1 VAAESRDTEPSG
13 AAAHWAAE
21 AERWA
26 AWART
31 PGHDAYWCYRHA
43 FFALIPPPGRA
54 TLEVGCGEG
63 RVARDL
69 SAAGHRVTAV
79 DLTPALLELARQADP
94 GGTYVRA
101 DAAALPFRAGAF
113 DLVVAYNSL
122 MDVDDMP
129 AAVLELARVLAPGGR
144 LGVCVTHPLWDAG
157 RFATPAEDAPFV
169 IEDAYLGRRPYA
181 GTFERD
187 GLRISFRG
195 WCHPLEEYSAALERA
210 GLLVEALREPVPD
223 DTAPRGYARH
233 RRLPVFLLIRAVKP
247 VNS

>member
-1 VAAESRDTEPSG
+1 V
-13 AAAHWAAE
+13 E

-31 PGHDAYWCYRHA
+31 PGHDAYWYYRRA

-69 SAAGHRVTAV
+69 AAHGHRVTAV
-79 DLTPALLELARQADP
+79 DLTPALLTLAKRAHP
-94 GGTYVRA
+94 SGTYLLA
-101 DAAALPFRAGAF
+101 DAAALPFRDGAF

-129 AAVLELARVLAPGGR
+129 AAVLEMTRVLEPGGR
-144 LGVCVTHPLWDAG
+144 LGICVTHPTWDAG
-157 RFATPAEDAPFV
+157 KFASRAADAPFV
-169 IEDAYLGRRPYA
+169 IEGAYFGPRPFA

-187 GLRISFRG
+187 GLRISFSG
-195 WCHPLEEYSAALERA
+195 WAYAIQDYFAALERA

-223 DTAPRGYARH
+223 NTSPSWQRNARV
-233 RRLPVFLLIRAVKP
+233 PVFLLMRVLKP
-247 VNS
+247 R